1 MSIEEKRNLK
11 RRDEESSEDEFG
23 LKDDADLL
31 QIDVQLDDNQDGDS
45 DDFFGDSDDDNE
57 KT

>member
-1 MSIEEKRNLK
+1 MKK
-11 RRDEESSEDEFG
+11 RDEESSEDEFG